1 MIIIMREKDKS
12 KITNTDTRDLRKLSF
27 YYLYDHNRQQMIKE
41 GGNASQLTYNKNDHL
56 HDHFLDFDFSPFFA
70 DFAAFFFAAIFNYI
84 KKGNRI

>member
-1 MIIIMREKDKS
+1 MREKEKS
-12 KITNTDTRDLRKLSF
+12 KITDTDTRDQRNYPF
-27 YYLYDHNRQQMIKE
+27 IIYDHKRQQMIKE
-41 GGNASQLTYNKNDHL
+41 GGNASQLTHHKNDHL

>member
-1 MIIIMREKDKS
+1 
-12 KITNTDTRDLRKLSF
+12 
-27 YYLYDHNRQQMIKE
+27 MIKE